1 MMRAEI
7 LEERVRHRPGRHY
20 PRGVKRKM
28 SNWPVVTKAIRQ
40 ADGYVDQKRPR
51 IRLTKGH

>member
-1 MMRAEI
+1 MRSET

-28 SNWPVVTKAIRQ
+28 SNYQIVTKSIRQ
-40 ADGYVDQKRPR
+40 TQGYVDKKKPR
-51 IRLTKGH
+51 IRLT

>member
-1 MMRAEI
+1 MRAET

-28 SNWPVVTKAIRQ
+28 SNWRVVTKAIRQ
-40 ADGYVDQKRPR
+40 TDGYVDPKRPS
-51 IRLTKGH
+51 IRLT

>member
-1 MMRAEI
+1 MRAET

-28 SNWPVVTKAIRQ
+28 SNWPVVTKTIRQ
-40 ADGYVDQKRPR
+40 THAYVDPRPVR
-51 IRLTKGH
+51 LRLT

>member
-1 MMRAEI
+1 MRSET

-28 SNWPVVTKAIRQ
+28 SNYQIVTKSMRQ
-40 ADGYVDQKRPR
+40 NEAYIDERKPR
-51 IRLTKGH
+51 LRLT